1 MRILITGGTGFIGRA
16 LCPVLRADGHQLTVL
31 SRRPDAVASLCGAGV
46 MAMAAL
52 TDWSVGRDFD
62 AVINLAGEPIIDRP
76 WTARRQQQLLDSRV
90 ALTKALVERMQ
101 RARHPPQV
109 FLSGSAIGIYG
120 DTAER
125 EVDETTVISADD
137 FAARLCA
144 AWEAA
149 ASVASTLGV
158 RVCRLRTGLVLA
170 ADGGLL
176 GRMRL
181 PFAFGLGARLG
192 SGQQWMSW
200 VHRRD
205 LIGSIR
211 FLLATPNAAGA
222 FNLTAPE
229 PVRNVDFTRQLA
241 RALGRP
247 APWVAPGV
255 ALKLALGQRAYMLL
269 GGQRVLPSA
278 LSQLGFAFQY
288 PELAA
293 ALADLLPR

>member
-16 LCPVLRADGHQLTVL
+16 LCPVLSAEGHQLTVL
-31 SRRPDAVASLCGAGV
+31 SRRPDAVASRCGVGV
-46 MAMAAL
+46 TAMAAL
-52 TDWSVGRDFD
+52 TDWRPDRVFD

-90 ALTKALVERMQ
+90 ALTETLVDRMR
-101 RARHPPQV
+101 RAQQPPQV
-109 FLSGSAIGIYG
+109 LLSGSAIGIYG
-120 DTAER
+120 DAAER
-125 EVDETTVISADD
+125 EFDETAAINGDD

-144 AWEAA
+144 EWEAA

-181 PFAFGLGARLG
+181 PFALGLGARLG

-200 VHRRD
+200 VHRHDFIR
-205 LIGSIR
+205 SIQ
-211 FLLATPNAAGA
+211 FLLTTPNAVGA
-222 FNLTAPE
+222 FNLTAPA
-229 PVRNVDFTRQLA
+229 PARNVDFTRQLS
-241 RALGRP
+241 RALGRR

-255 ALKLALGQRAYMLL
+255 ALKLALGRRAYMLL
-269 GGQRVLPSA
+269 GGQRVVPNA
-278 LSQLGFAFQY
+278 LNQLGFVFQY
-288 PELAA
+288 PDLAA